1 MSEEINQLEKNYKK
15 FANIIEKLDNKG
27 LLSFVEELGD
37 NLVMSPSAA
46 QKDEYGC
53 FPGGVID
60 MALQLSQIMRKLEII
75 ADYKVDVQEIYLV
88 AFLRAI
94 AESGDSVTRMFEP
107 HDSSW
112 HVEKLGLLYKRNPKL
127 NGTTWVTRA
136 IEIATVKNLGLS
148 SAEVMA
154 VLTAE
159 NDKPY
164 NDLGR
169 LLKSANTLLIQ

>member
-1 MSEEINQLEKNYKK
+1 MSEIDQLETNYKK

-27 LLSFVEELGD
+27 LSAFVEELGD
-37 NLVMSPSAA
+37 SLVMSPCAA
-46 QKDEYGC
+46 QKDEYGS
-53 FPGGVID
+53 FPGGVVD

-75 ADYKVDVQEIYLV
+75 ADYKVDVQEIYTV

-94 AESGDSVTRMFEP
+94 AESGDSETRMFEP

-112 HVEKLGLLYKRNPKL
+112 HIEKLGLLYKRNPKL

-136 IEIATVKNLGLS
+136 VEIATVKNFGLS
-148 SAEVMA
+148 SSEIMA
-154 VLTAE
+154 VLTAA

-164 NDLGR
+164 NNLGR